1 MSTNKL
7 ILFASLLFIGLGL
20 SSCGEDENTIEE
32 YPNWQVKNETYYK
45 NLTDS
50 VKHLIANGNK
60 EWKFFKSWSKEDTLK
75 GKLGDSIC
83 VHVLTAGTGSGCP
96 LYNDS
101 VRVHYL
107 ARLLPST
114 SYKDGVIIDRSYYGT
129 YNTETSIP
137 YAMLVS
143 GRIGILSLSLDGVTT
158 ALMRMHIGDRWII
171 YIPYALGCGTSA
183 YSSVPAYSTLI
194 FDITLAAY
202 YHPGSSVPV
211 WSAKQTKWTE

>member
-20 SSCGEDENTIEE
+20 SSCGEDGNTVEE
-32 YPNWQVKNETYYK
+32 YPNWQVKNETYFK

-50 VKHLIANGNK
+50 VKRLIANGNK
-60 EWKFFKSWSKEDTLK
+60 EWKFFKTWSKDDSIK

-107 ARLLPST
+107 GRLLPST
-114 SYKDGVIIDRSYYGT
+114 SYPAGSVIAQSYYGT
-129 YNTETSIP
+129 YNPETSIP
-137 YAMLVS
+137 KTFLAS
-143 GRIGILSLSLDGVTT
+143 GLIDGFTT
-158 ALMRMHIGDRWII
+158 ALMKMHIGDRWVV
-171 YIPYALGCGTSA
+171 YIPYDLGYGSSA
-183 YSSVPAYSTLI
+183 SSVPAYSTLI
-194 FDITLAAY
+194 YDITLAAY
-202 YHPGSSVPV
+202 YHAGSSVPV

>member
-1 MSTNKL
+1 MMSTNKL

-20 SSCGEDENTIEE
+20 SSCGEDENTVEE

-60 EWKFFKSWSKEDTLK
+60 EWKFFKTWSKDDTIK

-107 ARLLPST
+107 GRILPST
-114 SYKDGVIIDRSYYGT
+114 SNSAGNVIAQSYYGT
-129 YNTETSIP
+129 YNPKTSIP
-137 YAMLVS
+137 QTFLVS
-143 GRIGILSLSLDGVTT
+143 GLIDGFTT
-158 ALMRMHIGDRWII
+158 ALMNMHIGDRWVV
-171 YIPYALGCGTSA
+171 YMPYDLGYGSSA
-183 YSSVPAYSTLI
+183 SSVPAYSTLI
-194 FDITLAAY
+194 YDITLAAY
-202 YHPGSSVPV
+202 YRAGSSIPV
-211 WSAKQTKWTE
+211 WSAKPTRWTE

>member
-20 SSCGEDENTIEE
+20 SSCGEDENTVEE

-50 VKHLIANGNK
+50 VKQLIAKGNK
-60 EWKFFKSWSKEDTLK
+60 DWKFFKTWSKDDSIK

-83 VHVLTAGTGSGCP
+83 VHVLTSGTGSGCP

-107 ARLLPST
+107 VRLLPST
-114 SYKDGVIIDRSYYGT
+114 SYKDGNIIARSYYGT
-129 YNTETSIP
+129 YNPETSVP
-137 YAMLVS
+137 NALLVS
-143 GRIGILSLSLDGVTT
+143 GQIDGFTT
-158 ALMRMHIGDRWII
+158 ALMKMHIGDRWMV
-171 YIPYALGCGTSA
+171 YIPYELGYGSSS
-183 YSSVPAYSTLI
+183 SSVPAYSTLKY
-194 FDITLAAY
+194 DITLAAY
-202 YHPGSSVPV
+202 YHVGVDLPV
-211 WSAKQTKWTE
+211 WSAKQATWTDE

>member
-75 GKLGDSIC
+75 SKLGDSIC

-107 ARLLPST
+107 LRILPST
-114 SYKDGVIIDRSYYGT
+114 SYKDGAIIDRSYYGT
-129 YNTETSIP
+129 YNLETSIP
-137 YAMLVS
+137 KTLLVS
-143 GRIGILSLSLDGVTT
+143 GLIDGFTT
-158 ALMRMHIGDRWII
+158 ALMNMHIGDRWVV
-171 YIPYALGCGTSA
+171 YMPYDLGYGSSTSN
-183 YSSVPAYSTLI
+183 VPAYSTLI

-202 YHPGSSVPV
+202 YHAGSSVPV

>member
-1 MSTNKL
+1 MMSTNKL

-20 SSCGEDENTIEE
+20 SSCGEDENTVEE

-50 VKHLIANGNK
+50 VKKLIANGNK
-60 EWKFFKSWSKEDTLK
+60 EWKFFKTWSKDDSIK

-107 ARLLPST
+107 GRILPST
-114 SYKDGVIIDRSYYGT
+114 SNSAGNVFAQSYYGT
-129 YNTETSIP
+129 YNPKTSIP
-137 YAMLVS
+137 QTLLVS
-143 GRIGILSLSLDGVTT
+143 GQIDGFTT
-158 ALMRMHIGDRWII
+158 AVMNMHIGDRWTV
-171 YIPYALGCGTSA
+171 YIPYDLGYGSSA
-183 YSSVPAYSTLI
+183 SSVPAYSTLI

-202 YHPGSSVPV
+202 YRAGSSIPV
-211 WSAKQTKWTE
+211 WSAKPTRWTE

>member
-7 ILFASLLFIGLGL
+7 ILFALLLFIGLGL
-20 SSCGEDENTIEE
+20 SSCGEDENTVEE

-50 VKHLIANGNK
+50 VKRLIANGNK
-60 EWKFFKSWSKEDTLK
+60 EWKFFKTWSKDDSIK

-107 ARLLPST
+107 GKLLPST
-114 SYKDGVIIDRSYYGT
+114 SYPEGYIIAQSYYGT
-129 YNTETSIP
+129 YSPETSVP
-137 YAMLVS
+137 KAFLVS
-143 GRIGILSLSLDGVTT
+143 GLIDGFTT
-158 ALMRMHIGDRWII
+158 ALMKMHIGDRWLV
-171 YIPYALGCGTSA
+171 YMPYDLGYGSSTS
-183 YSSVPAYSTLI
+183 SSVPAYSTLI
-194 FDITLAAY
+194 YDITLAAY
-202 YHPGSSVPV
+202 YHVGVDLPV
-211 WSAKQTKWTE
+211 WSAKPTRWTE